1 MAVTT
6 QMIYS
11 VRYQPHKL
19 PFSILNRL
27 LELPTV
33 PAPYKV
39 FRGGGGGGGKKL
51 VVNDNWRK
59 DAYINVVRMV
69 REKGD
74 PHYEEVNGCLNKVA
88 QSSLFKLTDKIIEIL
103 NKNDEMF
110 RLRVITLIF
119 DFATRN
125 DISSTLMSQIL
136 KRISDAIPAS
146 LEDIKTQIEMFPE
159 VYDMNKTVVIDSK
172 EGDYSDAR
180 CEYVRLRN
188 QRKEYASFMM
198 KLVPQGLVD
207 ISVAEEW
214 ISKMLGE
221 LVDLVKHPKT
231 DQSEENV
238 VQIVEFLFQISI
250 KLSSDMKTLKEQ
262 IAGSL
267 KAILAIPRIELP
279 SLNMRTKFKI
289 EDTIKK
295 CV

>member
-11 VRYQPHKL
+11 VRYLPHKL
-19 PFSILNRL
+19 PDVILRRL
-27 LELPTV
+27 ELLPTV

-39 FRGGGGGGGKKL
+39 FRGGGGKKV

-59 DAYINVVRMV
+59 DAYVNIVRMV

-74 PHYEEVNGCLNKVA
+74 PNYEEINGCLNKVA
-88 QSSLFKLTDKIIEIL
+88 QSSMFKLTDKIIEIL
-103 NKNDEMF
+103 NKNDDIF

-146 LEDIKTQIEMFPE
+146 LDDVKVQIEMFPE

-172 EGDYSDAR
+172 EGDFSDAR

-221 LVDLVKHPKT
+221 LVELVKQPKT

-238 VQIVEFLFQISI
+238 VQIVEFIFQVSS
-250 KLSSDMKTLKEQ
+250 KLTPTMATLKEQ
-262 IAGSL
+262 IATSL
-267 KAILAIPRIELP
+267 KTILAIPRIELP

-289 EDTIKK
+289 EDTLKK

>member
-1 MAVTT
+1 MSVTT

-11 VRYQPHKL
+11 VRYLPHKL
-19 PFSILNRL
+19 PTSILNRL
-27 LELPTV
+27 ELLPTV

-39 FRGGGGGGGKKL
+39 FRGGGGGGKKP

-59 DAYINVVRMV
+59 DAYVNIVRMV

-74 PHYEEVNGCLNKVA
+74 PNYEEINGCLNKVA

-146 LEDIKTQIEMFPE
+146 LEDVKTQIEMFPE
-159 VYDMNKTVVIDSK
+159 VYNMNNTLVIDSK
-172 EGDYSDAR
+172 EGDFSDNR

-198 KLVPQGLVD
+198 KLVLQGLVD
-207 ISVAEEW
+207 ISVAEDW
-214 ISKMLGE
+214 INKMLGE
-221 LVDLVKHPKT
+221 LVDLVKQPKT
-231 DQSEENV
+231 NQSEENV
-238 VQIVEFLFQISI
+238 VQIVEFLFQVSSKLTPNMAILKKQIS
-250 KLSSDMKTLKEQ
+250 D
-262 IAGSL
+262 SL
-267 KAILAIPRIELP
+267 KTILTIPRTELP